1 MYNICNTAL
10 AIILAALGAGF
21 MLTWTTPQL
30 TTAAYH
36 TPPHP
41 PAPSVVLS
49 SQSEEPASDELR
61 VPEGLVNAL
70 LTEERFSETIDLRVP
85 RALLIHLYDA
95 GRVWRLEKSPA
106 P

>member
-10 AIILAALGAGF
+10 AITLATLGAGF
-21 MLTWTTPQL
+21 MLTWTAPQI

-41 PAPSVVLS
+41 PATSVILW
-49 SQSEEPASDELR
+49 SQHEEPASDELR
-61 VPEGLVNAL
+61 VPESLVNAL
-70 LTEERFSETIDLRVP
+70 LTEERFSDTIDLRVP